1 MKKLLIPQFIVVFFT
16 LLIMCSIIYYQFE
29 FTAALLFLIISS
41 ALIGLAIH
49 GGIQY
54 GKTEASS
61 NKKDL
66 LHD

>member
-1 MKKLLIPQFIVVFFT
+1 MP
-16 LLIMCSIIYYQFE
+16 SPSPS
-29 FTAALLFLIISS
+29 AALLFVIISG
-41 ALIGLAIH
+41 ALIGLSIH

-54 GKTEASS
+54 GKTEANT